1 VNAVAEPVAAGIH
14 QMPAAR
20 YHADPADEPSLS
32 NSILKVLLS
41 KCPLHAWL
49 QHPRLNPAFVPRA
62 DKEAFDLGTAAH
74 SLLLEGIDKATM
86 CPFNDWKTNAAK
98 DARAAARKAGKI
110 PMLPGQYEATLT
122 MVEAAQR
129 FIESGPLRGLLQ
141 RAKAEH
147 SMVWRDEQF
156 RINCRARLDL
166 LDMKPPGSLP
176 APVIYDYKTT
186 SAENPGD
193 FIRGMVGNGYDTQ
206 AEFYTQGLAALGH
219 PGARFVFIVQET
231 AAPFLC
237 YLVEP
242 SNVMRDLGLA
252 KITRGMR
259 LWADCLRS
267 NRWPGYPPDVF
278 QADPLP
284 WHIRDEETMT

>member
-1 VNAVAEPVAAGIH
+1 MNAIAEPVDIGIH
-14 QMPAAR
+14 EMPAAV

-32 NSILKVLLS
+32 NSLLKVLLS
-41 KCPLHAWL
+41 KTPRHAWL
-49 QHPRLNPAFVPRA
+49 QHPKLNPRWEPRP
-62 DKEAFDLGTAAH
+62 DKDAFDLGTAAH

-98 DARAAARKAGKI
+98 DARAAARRAGKI
-110 PMLPGQYEATLT
+110 PMLPGQYEITMM
-122 MVEAAQR
+122 MVEEAQR
-129 FIESGPLRGLLQ
+129 FIETGPLRGLLE

-147 SMVWRDEQF
+147 SMIWRDDQF
-156 RINCRARLDL
+156 RIKCRGRLDL
-166 LDMKPPGSLP
+166 LDLKPPG
-176 APVIYDYKTT
+176 ATGPVIFDYKTT
-186 SAENPGD
+186 SAENPGE
-193 FIRGMVGNGYDTQ
+193 FIRGMAGNGYDTQ
-206 AEFYTQGLAALGH
+206 AELYTQGLAALGH
-219 PGARFVFIVQET
+219 PGARFIFIVQET

-242 SNVMRDLGLA
+242 SNIMRDLGLA

-278 QADPLP
+278 QADPP
-284 WHIRDEETMT
+284 MWAIKEEESML